1 MTLPS
6 IPPLDPA
13 AVAAI
18 QRELDNK
25 TKPLGS
31 LGRLET
37 LTARYAAIRGRND
50 LRAPKK
56 AMVIMAADHGV
67 AAAGVSAFPQSVTEQ
82 MLRNFAAGGAAIN
95 AFAKNAGATLTVVNL
110 GTLGETPPGVIDARV
125 RQSSNNLLETEAL
138 TEAEVWAAL
147 DVGVKLA
154 AKLAAEGVTLVG
166 VGEMGIGNTTVAACL
181 CAAFCRTQGT
191 PWVGRGT
198 GIDDSALARKR
209 AVVEAA
215 LARHQP
221 NPSTPIRV
229 LCQLGG
235 LEVIGLAGLMLGAA
249 SQRMA
254 VIVDGFITSAAA
266 LAAVALNETVKHYL
280 FASHLSTE
288 PGHRLALDQLGLSPV
303 LDLQCRLGEGTGAA
317 LAMPLFDAGV
327 TMLLEMATFESAN
340 VDRRTEA
347 TQTTT

>member
-1 MTLPS
+1 MMLPS
-6 IPPLDPA
+6 ISPVDA
-13 AVAAI
+13 AVVARV
-18 QRELDNK
+18 QQELDNK

-37 LTARYAAIRGRND
+37 LTSRYAAILGRD
-50 LRAPKK
+50 KLSAPKK
-56 AMVIMAADHGV
+56 AVVVMAADHGV

-95 AFAKNAGATLTVVNL
+95 ALAKSAGASLTVVNL
-110 GTLGETPPGVIDARV
+110 GTLGETPQGVVNARI
-125 RQSSNNLLETEAL
+125 RQSSNNLLEMEAL
-138 TEAEVWAAL
+138 TEADVWAAL
-147 DVGVKLA
+147 EVGVKLA
-154 AKLAAEGVTLVG
+154 AELRAQGVTLLG
-166 VGEMGIGNTTVAACL
+166 VGEMGIANTTVAACL
-181 CAAFCRTQGT
+181 CAAFCRTDGT
-191 PWVGRGT
+191 AWVGRGT
-198 GIDDSALARKR
+198 GIDDAALARKH

-221 NPSTPIRV
+221 NPKNPIRV

-254 VIVDGFITSAAA
+254 IIVDGFITSAAA
-266 LAAVALNETVKHYL
+266 LAAAALDETVKHYL

-288 PGHRLALDQLGLSPV
+288 PGHRLALNQLGLEPV
-303 LDLQCRLGEGTGAA
+303 LDLQLRLGEATGAA

-327 TMLLEMATFESAN
+327 AMLLEMATFESAN
-340 VDRRTEA
+340 VARRSETV
-347 TQTTT
+347 